1 MKITYLLLF
10 TGLLLAGCGKKGP
23 EDYMKEAKSGIDG
36 KNISAAVT
44 AYQNVVNEY
53 PDSPQA
59 PEALFQLGTLYQ
71 NKMVTNIEAK
81 ASLEKAV
88 DIFKSISDKY
98 SDDKLAPK
106 SLFMS
111 GFILANDLKE
121 YNKATIIFNIFLKKY
136 PKSDLVNSAKE
147 ELDNMGLSPE
157 EILKN
162 KS

>member
-1 MKITYLLLF
+1 MKKTYIILLI
-10 TGLLLAGCGKKGP
+10 GIILAGCGKKDP
-23 EDYMKEAKSGIDG
+23 QEYMEQAKAGVAANNIAEAVS
-36 KNISAAVT
+36 S
-44 AYQNVVNEY
+44 YQKLVKEY

-59 PEALFQLGTLYQ
+59 SEALFQLGTLYQ

-98 SDDKLAPK
+98 PQSKLAPK

-121 YNKATIIFNIFLKKY
+121 YNKATVIFNIFLKKY
-136 PKSDLVNSAKE
+136 PNSDLVNSAKE

>member
-1 MKITYLLLF
+1 MKITYIVLF
-10 TGLLLAGCGKKGP
+10 AGLLLAGCGKKSP
-23 EDYMKEAKSGIDG
+23 KDYMKEAKAGIDG
-36 KNISAAVT
+36 KNIPAAVES
-44 AYQNVVNEY
+44 YQKVANEY

-71 NKMVTNIEAK
+71 NKMVTNVDPK

-98 SDDKLAPK
+98 SEDKLAPK

-121 YNKATIIFNIFLKKY
+121 FNRATVIFNVFLKKY